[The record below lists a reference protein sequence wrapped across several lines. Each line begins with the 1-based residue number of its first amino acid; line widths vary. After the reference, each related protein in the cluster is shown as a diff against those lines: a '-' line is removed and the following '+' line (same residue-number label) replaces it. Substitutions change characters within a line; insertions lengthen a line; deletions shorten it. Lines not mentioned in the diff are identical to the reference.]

1 MVRPL
6 CVQVDMLDTQDEV
19 DAVLDFVSSN
29 TSKLLQVCPL
39 VIPGHQPYAA
49 CADSPQLTINQ
60 LVVYLQY

>member
-1 MVRPL
+1 
-6 CVQVDMLDTQDEV
+6 MLDTQDEV